1 MSNLKIRPRFN
12 LETKLS
18 DDEVKSRIFSYF
30 ENPDVKCNAD
40 FLGSNVVIELP
51 ISERNFWTPQLSLS
65 IYEED
70 SITKIRGSF
79 GPASSPWLIY
89 LLVYSAL
96 GIMALAIGI
105 YGGTRL
111 QLGKEAEILWALPI
125 IFIAAIIM
133 YLVSLFG
140 QKKSRFQM
148 QFLKE
153 DFEAAL
159 DLKISK

>member
-12 LETKLS
+12 LESKLS
-18 DDEVKSRIFSYF
+18 DEEVKLRIFSYF

-70 SITKIRGSF
+70 NITKIRGSF

-89 LLVYSAL
+89 LIVYSAL

-111 QLGKEAEILWALPI
+111 QLGKDAEILWTLPVILFAALM
-125 IFIAAIIM
+125 M
-133 YLVSLFG
+133 YVISLYG

-148 QFLKE
+148 QSLKE

-159 DLKISK
+159 NLKITN